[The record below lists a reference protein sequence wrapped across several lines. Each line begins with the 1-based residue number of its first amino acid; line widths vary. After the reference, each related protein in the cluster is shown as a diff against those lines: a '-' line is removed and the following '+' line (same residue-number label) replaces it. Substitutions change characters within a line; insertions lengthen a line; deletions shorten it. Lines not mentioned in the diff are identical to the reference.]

1 LENSYKSSIELMT
14 SKALNRKHSEDTKL
28 KMSSVRGKSVEIY
41 ENVSSEG
48 FKLIDYLFQLG

>member
-1 LENSYKSSIELMT
+1 MT